1 MNLLYNS
8 NILGSVSQ
16 KRSQPFLKNLN
27 LKSGATLVQP
37 QVQNED
43 NPLVTETEDLRTQT
57 IQINTKSSYS
67 INGMRAHTN
76 YMQKRRRD
84 IQMLTP
90 NTSNRQGG
98 PFIYSNEGSQ
108 ISDKNS
114 LPNFSIIGSQKML
127 KVSSKFSHK
136 KFSNKGSNSPKKS
149 RYVSKSFSKL
159 FILGNLTRGLI
170 SALVFHG

>member
-1 MNLLYNS
+1 
-8 NILGSVSQ
+8 
-16 KRSQPFLKNLN
+16 
-27 LKSGATLVQP
+27 
-37 QVQNED
+37 
-43 NPLVTETEDLRTQT
+43 
-57 IQINTKSSYS
+57 
-67 INGMRAHTN
+67 
-76 YMQKRRRD
+76 
-84 IQMLTP
+84 MLTP

-149 RYVSKSFSKL
+149 RYVSKSFSKAMVEITKKTTYWMNEL
-159 FILGNLTRGLI
+159 NNYQAKLTPIFSPVIISTYILHPLTWVNIDSSKTKIHTHTLREKYNNGFINTWILHQIIMYSNKVK
-170 SALVFHG
+170 LVAG

>member
-1 MNLLYNS
+1 
-8 NILGSVSQ
+8 
-16 KRSQPFLKNLN
+16 
-27 LKSGATLVQP
+27 
-37 QVQNED
+37 
-43 NPLVTETEDLRTQT
+43 
-57 IQINTKSSYS
+57 
-67 INGMRAHTN
+67 
-76 YMQKRRRD
+76 
-84 IQMLTP
+84 MLTP

-170 SALVFHG
+170 SALVFHGQWRLSKIALFGYIQRATQHATEARHPDHQTHRISQKSKDEYREPLQGQNSTSINFPKIKDVKVSLFETTKNQKKNI